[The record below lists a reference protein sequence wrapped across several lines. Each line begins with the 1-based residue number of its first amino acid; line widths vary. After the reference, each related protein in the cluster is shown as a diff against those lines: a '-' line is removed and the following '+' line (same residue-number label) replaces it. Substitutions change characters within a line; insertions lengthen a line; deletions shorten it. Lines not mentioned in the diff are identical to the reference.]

1 MEKNTL
7 YAKFKFEKQDEEL
20 VNILEDYINQN
31 AERIFE
37 FFDSSLE
44 KKPLE
49 IEIIP
54 TKKEYDE
61 RQKERRG
68 VDEIPKW
75 SVGVYFDN
83 KIEYVSFNDYQ
94 NTAHA
99 YPEETYE
106 ESLEHYKKTIIH
118 EFTHYV
124 LKLYIEKHNNDEPL
138 KYLNEGIAQ
147 YLSGQRDNQVFDFN
161 YSLDD
166 ILKSQSC
173 YPAWYLMVKYIL
185 EEYSRSYFLK
195 LLVHNDLALSET
207 PYLYE
212 EAKEYYEE
220 LKQESVKSR

>member
-7 YAKFKFEKQDEEL
+7 YAKFKYEKQDEKL
-20 VNILEDYINQN
+20 VNVLEETLNKN
-31 AERIFE
+31 AERIFD
-37 FFDSSLE
+37 FFDSNLE
-44 KKPLE
+44 RKPLE
-49 IEIIP
+49 IEIIS
-54 TKKEYDE
+54 TKKEYDK
-61 RQKERRG
+61 RQNERRG
-68 VDEIPKW
+68 VNEIPKW
-75 SVGVYFDN
+75 SIGTYFDN

-99 YPEETYE
+99 YTEENYE
-106 ESLEHYKKTIIH
+106 EALEYYKKTIVH

-124 LKLYIEKHNNDEPL
+124 LMLYIEKYGNDQPL

-166 ILKSQSC
+166 ILNSKDC
-173 YPAWYLMVKYIL
+173 YPGWYLMVKYIL

-195 LLVHNDLALSET
+195 ILVHNDLALSET

-220 LKQESVKSR
+220 LKQESVKNR